1 MTQYCFSP
9 SRIFLGVIQET
20 KFFLLVLL
28 FLLIGFG
35 LGFHMLSGGDVSHHR
50 FGNLQRMLPDIM
62 MMMLGEMGD
71 TGDFL
76 GLADPL
82 NEDYS
87 VFGKYPPAPPPTP
100 PTPLS
105 TLLSTPL
112 PAARAHAHF
121 HVFKVRVLLLAAQP
135 SKQGGASNSSLDRH
149 FIGRPEGVS

>member
-87 VFGKYPPAPPPTP
+87 VFGKYPRRPPPTHSTHSP
-100 PTPLS
+100 FHSPFHASSRGARTCTLS
-105 TLLSTPL
+105 C
-112 PAARAHAHF
+112 
-121 HVFKVRVLLLAAQP
+121 V
-135 SKQGGASNSSLDRH
+135 
-149 FIGRPEGVS
+149 